1 MGRFPYRKFN
11 APEELEMKKSRIAFI
26 VAGSL
31 ASLVAVGLLAIG
43 TLAFVGESEKDGD
56 GYLSTHTHQFE
67 GGTRALATENL
78 DVDLDAGSFV
88 LDTEDLGKVRL
99 EVESRNDKPVFV
111 GIARTSD
118 VENYLA
124 GVSHTTLTDVD
135 TSPFDAD
142 YADHAGDRRPVA
154 PAKSHIWAASE
165 HGSGKQT
172 LHWDIEDG
180 DYSVVVMN
188 ADGSRGVDAD
198 VNAGANI
205 PFLDEIGWTALGSG
219 GFVLVI
225 GIALLAAGI
234 RRPGSPTGT
243 APITDAAPAAA

>member
-1 MGRFPYRKFN
+1 
-11 APEELEMKKSRIAFI
+11 MKKSSIALI
-26 VAGSL
+26 VTGSL
-31 ASLVAVGLLAIG
+31 ASLFALGLLAVG
-43 TLAFVGESEKDGD
+43 TLAFVGESQKDSD
-56 GYLSTHTHQFE
+56 GYLSTDTHQFE

-78 DVDLDAGSFV
+78 DVDLDAGDFV

-118 VENYLA
+118 VDDYLA
-124 GVSHTTLTDVD
+124 GVSHTTVTDVN

-142 YADHAGDRRPVA
+142 YDDRAGDRRPVA
-154 PAKSHIWAASE
+154 PTDSHVWAASE

-172 LHWDIEDG
+172 LHWQIEDG

-188 ADGSRGVDAD
+188 ADGSPGVDAD
-198 VNAGANI
+198 VSTGANV
-205 PFLDEIGWTALGSG
+205 PFLDEIGWSALASG
-219 GFVLVI
+219 GFVLVL
-225 GIALLAAGI
+225 GIALLVMGI

-243 APITDAAPAAA
+243 APITNAAPAAA